1 MGLRGSARLGGVL
14 VVAVSV
20 SVLVLRPSFE
30 AQAPLRM
37 TLDAPAT
44 CEVAVYF
51 GEVWDPLVVDWQ
63 RVV

>member
-14 VVAVSV
+14 AVAVAV
-20 SVLVLRPSFE
+20 LALVLRPSSE

-44 CEVAVYF
+44 CEVAVYL
-51 GEVWDPLVVDWQ
+51 GEVWDPLVVEWQ
-63 RVV
+63 MVV